1 MATAKKLQKQKKKTP
16 TGLQALRTPQ
26 KPPAVQSPLFD
37 FDEQAA
43 HIEAMRPANLAAGRF
58 GFEPAAND
66 HDGQQ
71 FGDPLVSK
79 PFRIGERFVDFSK
92 EKVHLVQ
99 QPGVSSSG
107 DAAPSGD
114 VAAGKMSETGA
125 DGAAGKKPEKEAEGD
140 EEKDEME
147 EEEEEDAPD
156 PPTAEV
162 IATVEGGK
170 KKPE

>member
-1 MATAKKLQKQKKKTP
+1 M
-16 TGLQALRTPQ
+16 
-26 KPPAVQSPLFD
+26 
-37 FDEQAA
+37 
-43 HIEAMRPANLAAGRF
+43 
-58 GFEPAAND
+58 
-66 HDGQQ
+66 
-71 FGDPLVSK
+71 
-79 PFRIGERFVDFSK
+79 DFSTK
-92 EKVHLVQ
+92 EKVHL
-99 QPGVSSSG
+99 GSLGASSSG

-114 VAAGKMSETGA
+114 VAAGKMSETEA

-140 EEKDEME
+140 EQKDE